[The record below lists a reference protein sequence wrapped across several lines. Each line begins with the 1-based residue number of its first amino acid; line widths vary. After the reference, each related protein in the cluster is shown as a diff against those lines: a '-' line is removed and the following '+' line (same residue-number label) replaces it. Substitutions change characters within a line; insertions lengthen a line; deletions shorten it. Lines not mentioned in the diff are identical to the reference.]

1 MPGKIEVSSR
11 RGQQRIR
18 WLDGITDLWTWVW
31 ASSRSWCWTG
41 RPGVLQ
47 SIGSQRVGH
56 NWATEL
62 RKLLRVWGYLLNSII
77 MAKADYYINVQ
88 WFHQG
93 HTANEWKS
101 QGLEFWSFYT
111 QMQGKIEGERRRG
124 WQRMRWLDGIT
135 DSMDMSLSKL
145 WELVMDRE
153 TWHAVFHE
161 VAKSQTRAT
170 ELNWTDTPSPLL
182 IWRLL
187 VTKPVKRIE
196 PELRVLCRHYWLSL
210 ACFLYLSIENSK
222 PSTYWCICVVLG
234 ISSPYISSLEL
245 ERKLCICN
253 LSFVWA
259 LRNLGKATRQK
270 FFLLLGAVWWVSQL
284 FAKRISFL
292 GT

>member
-1 MPGKIEVSSR
+1 MFSDFIKVTQLMNGRARVWNFGLFIPRCRERLKV
-11 RGQQRIR
+11 RGEGDDRG
-18 WLDGITDLWTWVW
+18 WDGWMASLTRWTWVW
-31 ASSRSWCWTG
+31 VSSGSWWWTEK
-41 RPGVLQ
+41 PGMLY
-47 SIGSQRVGH
+47 SMRLQRVRH
-56 NWATEL
+56 DW
-62 RKLLRVWGYLLNSII
+62 
-77 MAKADYYINVQ
+77 
-88 WFHQG
+88 
-93 HTANEWKS
+93 
-101 QGLEFWSFYT
+101 
-111 QMQGKIEGERRRG
+111 
-124 WQRMRWLDGIT
+124 
-135 DSMDMSLSKL
+135 
-145 WELVMDRE
+145 
-153 TWHAVFHE
+153 
-161 VAKSQTRAT
+161 AT